1 MADQKPL
8 SLSEESTDDILY
20 FARSGETDDLV
31 STLKSIVADSA
42 TPFSSEAEVLLAARD
57 EYSGNNA
64 VHMAAGNGHFGSFS
78 FLPTPRFFLVAYF
91 NSESS
96 HLKTETIKHILSF
109 LPTPASGTAPP
120 HPAIAHKNTA
130 GNTPLHWA
138 ALNGHVKI
146 VEALV
151 LTANA
156 DPTATND
163 AGHDS
168 VYEAELN
175 EKMDVVEWI
184 LGNCGGIEEGVGAK
198 EEEETSGESSL
209 QEGIQKLDLYK
220 GDSRERTS
228 F

>member
-1 MADQKPL
+1 M
-8 SLSEESTDDILY
+8 
-20 FARSGETDDLV
+20 
-31 STLKSIVADSA
+31 
-42 TPFSSEAEVLLAARD
+42 
-57 EYSGNNA
+57 
-64 VHMAAGNGHFGSFS
+64 
-78 FLPTPRFFLVAYF
+78 
-91 NSESS
+91 
-96 HLKTETIKHILSF
+96 
-109 LPTPASGTAPP
+109 
-120 HPAIAHKNTA
+120 
-130 GNTPLHWA
+130 
-138 ALNGHVKI
+138 NGHVKI

-198 EEEETSGESSL
+198 EEEETSGESSV

-228 F
+228 L